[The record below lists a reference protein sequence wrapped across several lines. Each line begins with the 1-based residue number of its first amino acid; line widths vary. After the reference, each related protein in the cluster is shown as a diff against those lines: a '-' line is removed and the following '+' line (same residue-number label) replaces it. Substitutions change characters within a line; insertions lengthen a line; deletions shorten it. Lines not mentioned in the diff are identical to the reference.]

1 MKTKF
6 FRVATSGKTIDG
18 REITP
23 EQINQMAANYDPDK
37 YGARIN
43 CEHIMSLRPQG
54 EFPAYGDVLALK
66 ADDDKHGNRVLLAQ
80 IDATDDLVK
89 LNKARQKVYWS
100 IEMNPNFAGTGE
112 AYCQGLA
119 ITDNPA
125 SLGTEIIK
133 FTTENKGA
141 LPDNFKS
148 ECVEGDLLEAED
160 EHKPKGPDLF
170 AKVKQILSGKEKVD
184 DAKFSQVEQS
194 TLAIAE
200 QVTELTSAMGEK
212 VCAKDLETL
221 QAEVTK
227 LTQTVTDLTAKLS
240 KEPATP
246 ERGKTTGGA
255 TEHMTDC

>member
-23 EQINQMAANYDPDK
+23 EQINQMAANYDPAK

-43 CEHIMSLRPQG
+43 CEHLMSLRPQG

-66 ADDDKHGNRVLLAQ
+66 AEDDGKGNRVLLAQ
-80 IDATDDLVK
+80 IDPTEDLIK

-100 IEMNPNFAGTGE
+100 IELNPNFAGTGE

-133 FTTENKGA
+133 FATQNKGA
-141 LPDNFKS
+141 LPDNLKS
-148 ECVEGDLLEAED
+148 ECVEADVFEAED
-160 EHKPKGPDLF
+160 EPKPKGSDLF
-170 AKVKQILSGKEKVD
+170 AKVKQILSGKEKSD

-200 QVTELTSAMGEK
+200 QVTTLSRDLD
-212 VCAKDLETL
+212 AKAGTDTVTEL

-227 LTQTVTDLTAKLS
+227 LNQTVADLTAKLS
-240 KEPATP
+240 KEPASP
-246 ERGKTTGGA
+246 ARQKSTGSA
-255 TEHMTDC
+255 SENMTDC

>member
-23 EQINQMAANYDPDK
+23 EQINQMAANYDPAK
-37 YGARIN
+37 YGARVN
-43 CEHIMSLRPQG
+43 CEHLLSLRPDG
-54 EFPAYGDVLALK
+54 DFKAYGDVLALK
-66 ADDDKHGNRVLLAQ
+66 ADTDKDGNRVLMAQ

-89 LNKARQKVYWS
+89 LSKERQKVYWS
-100 IEMNPNFAGTGE
+100 IELNPNFAATGE
-112 AYCQGLA
+112 AYMQGLA
-119 ITDNPA
+119 ITDTPA

-133 FTTENKGA
+133 FTTENKGN
-141 LPDNFKS
+141 LPDNLRGAL
-148 ECVEGDLLEAED
+148 VEGEAIEAD
-160 EHKPKGPDLF
+160 DDQKSKPFDLF
-170 AKVKQILSGKEKVD
+170 NKVTSMLSGKAKTD

-200 QVTELTSAMGEK
+200 EVTALRSDMSDKAGTDT
-212 VCAKDLETL
+212 VTTL

-227 LTQTVTDLTAKLS
+227 LTQTVADLTAKLS

-246 ERGKTTGGA
+246 ERQKSTGSA
-255 TEHMTDC
+255 SENMTDC

>member
-18 REITP
+18 REISP

-66 ADDDKHGNRVLLAQ
+66 AEDDKDGNRVLLAQ
-80 IDATDDLVK
+80 IDATDALVK

-133 FTTENKGA
+133 FTTENSGKLPENLKSQAIEGNAIEADDEPKAKG
-141 LPDNFKS
+141 L
-148 ECVEGDLLEAED
+148 
-160 EHKPKGPDLF
+160 DLF
-170 AKVKQILSGKEKVD
+170 ARVKQILAGKAKAD
-184 DAKFSQVEQS
+184 DANFSQIEQS

-200 QVTELTSAMGEK
+200 QVTALGTELTGKAN
-212 VCAKDLETL
+212 AKDHEAL

-227 LTQTVTDLTAKLS
+227 LNQVITDLTEKLAQ
-240 KEPATP
+240 EPASP
-246 ERGKTTGGA
+246 GRAKSTGA
-255 TEHMTDC
+255 ASENMTDC